1 LDSWAANIVDS
12 FSFLSRWFLIWKS
25 YNAIVVYSNMCFR
38 NLTLLKIMDE
48 NQSFFSFFF
57 DGFENKLVLQ
67 PN

>member
-1 LDSWAANIVDS
+1 
-12 FSFLSRWFLIWKS
+12 
-25 YNAIVVYSNMCFR
+25 MCFR